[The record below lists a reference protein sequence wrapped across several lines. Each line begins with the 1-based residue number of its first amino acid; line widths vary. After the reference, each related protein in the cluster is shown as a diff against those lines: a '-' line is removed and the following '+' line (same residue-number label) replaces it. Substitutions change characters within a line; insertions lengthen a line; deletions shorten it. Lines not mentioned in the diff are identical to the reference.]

1 MRKWNLKFDYQAQEA
16 EQFVIELPL
25 NFQARSSPW
34 LTEGEISLIW
44 SLPPHMIQ
52 SIRMGICELDRR
64 DPDDMLPA
72 FFAYRQLKIPGIFNA
87 VINIWTSEQRT

>member
-1 MRKWNLKFDYQAQEA
+1 
-16 EQFVIELPL
+16 
-25 NFQARSSPW
+25 
-34 LTEGEISLIW
+34 
-44 SLPPHMIQ
+44 MIQ

-87 VINIWTSEQRT
+87 VINL